1 MAIRYLERSGTWEF
15 DSVKEA
21 KAFRN
26 ASPQETPARTTGRP
40 APTQAPHKGGPRE
53 TVAKALTLLAEADDK
68 GLLAAEIAPK
78 VGLKSPKGMS
88 GLAHSIEQYL
98 VQAVGEAAA
107 KRAFW
112 KKKDPGRPARWFADP
127 ERIGALD
134 LGDGPT

>member
-1 MAIRYLERSGTWEF
+1 MAIRYFERSGTWEF

-26 ASPQETPARTTGRP
+26 ESQETPVRAKGS
-40 APTQAPHKGGPRE
+40 AAAGQAPHKGGPKD
-53 TVAKALTLLAEADDK
+53 TVRKALTLLAGAGDK
-68 GLLAAEIAPK
+68 GLLAGEIAPK

-98 VQAVGEAAA
+98 VQAVGEAEA

-112 KKKDPGRPARWFADP
+112 KTKDLGRPARWFADP
-127 ERIGALD
+127 GRIRALN
-134 LGDGPT
+134 LGDGST